1 MCVQEVAEDAAVE
14 TLVKST
20 PFSAISITYPVAPE
34 TGCHDTTKDAP
45 PPCLT
50 ATPAGA
56 ASELTVSGGLS
67 VPVSDT
73 FVNVASLI
81 TLAAFAELR
90 SPT

>member
-1 MCVQEVAEDAAVE
+1 ME

-20 PFSAISITYPVAPE
+20 PFSAISITYPVALE
-34 TGCHDTTKDAP
+34 TGCHDTTNDAP
-45 PPCLT
+45 PPCLI

-56 ASELTVSGGLS
+56 ASELTVSGALI
-67 VPVSDT
+67 VPVTAT

-90 SPT
+90 SPM

>member
-1 MCVQEVAEDAAVE
+1 MCVHDVTDDAAVD

-34 TGCHDTTKDAP
+34 TGCHDTTNDAP

-50 ATPAGA
+50 AQPAGA
-56 ASELTVSGGLS
+56 ASELTVAGALI
-67 VPVSDT
+67 VPVTAT

-90 SPT
+90 SPM